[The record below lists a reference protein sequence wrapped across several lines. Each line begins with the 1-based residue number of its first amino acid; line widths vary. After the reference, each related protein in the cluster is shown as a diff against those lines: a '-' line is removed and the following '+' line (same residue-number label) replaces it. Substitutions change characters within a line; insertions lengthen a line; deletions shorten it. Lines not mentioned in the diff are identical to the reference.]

1 MAYDEKVVRA
11 ARARL
16 EKRRRDAETAAAAL
30 RERMC
35 ARIPRLREIER
46 EMSSAIPELTH
57 AILVGNVD
65 GEVDRIQTK
74 NLQLQREMADLLRSA
89 GCDCDSF
96 APRYTCAVCSDT
108 GYAGGAVCACYRHLL
123 QEEACRSLTG
133 LSAAKVTD
141 FDSMRLDY
149 YDNTVDP
156 KLGVS
161 PRRHMQDVITYCR
174 DYTAAFDV
182 HSDSLLLWGA
192 TGIGKTHLCLAI
204 ARGVTEQGFG
214 VVYGS
219 VQPLIRRLEAERFGR
234 EQGDSENQLISCD
247 LLVLDDLG
255 MEFDTPFSRA
265 CLYDILNARVL
276 EGKPTVVSTNLSLSA
291 MKERYGDQIASRISG
306 GFVPLL
312 CVGNDIRQIIR
323 RQSLNE

>member
-11 ARARL
+11 AKQRL
-16 EKRRRDAETAAAAL
+16 EKRRRDAETSAAAL

-35 ARIPRLREIER
+35 LQIPRLRAIEK
-46 EMSSAIPELTH
+46 EMAAAIPELTR
-57 AILVGNVD
+57 AILAGD
-65 GEVDRIQTK
+65 AADEVARIQEQ
-74 NLQLQREMADLLRSA
+74 NLRLQREMAEILRAS
-89 GCDCDSF
+89 GCECDSF
-96 APRYTCAVCSDT
+96 APRYACAVCGDT
-108 GYAGGAVCACYRHLL
+108 GYTGGRVCDCYRRLL
-123 QEEACRSLTG
+123 QEEACRSLSG
-133 LSAAKVTD
+133 LSATKVTD

-161 PRRHMQDVITYCR
+161 PRQQMQDVIHYCR
-174 DYTAAFDV
+174 EYTAAFGV
-182 HSDSLLLWGA
+182 NSDSLLLFGA

-219 VQPLIRRLEAERFGR
+219 VQPLVRRLEAERFGR
-234 EQGDSENQLISCD
+234 EQGDSESQLISCD

-265 CLYDILNARVL
+265 CLYDILNARLL
-276 EGKPTVVSTNLSLSA
+276 EGRPTVVSTNLSISA

-306 GFVPLL
+306 GFVPLH
-312 CVGNDIRQIIR
+312 CVGSDIRQIIR
-323 RQSLNE
+323 RQSLG

>member
-11 ARARL
+11 ARGRL

-35 ARIPRLREIER
+35 EQIPRLREIER
-46 EMSSAIPELTH
+46 EMAAAIPELTH
-57 AILVGNVD
+57 AILAGNVD
-65 GEVDRIQTK
+65 GTVERIQAR
-74 NLQLQREMADLLRSA
+74 NLQLQQEMAQILRSA
-89 GCDCDSF
+89 GCNCDNF
-96 APRYTCAVCSDT
+96 APRYTCQTCNDT
-108 GYAGGAVCACYRHLL
+108 GYVGGTLCACYRHLL

-133 LSAAKVTD
+133 LSAMRLTD

-149 YDNTVDP
+149 YDDRVDA

-161 PRRHMQDVITYCR
+161 PRQHMTDVIAYCR
-174 DYTAAFDV
+174 DYTAAFDC

-219 VQPLIRRLEAERFGR
+219 VQPLIRRLEAEHFGR
-234 EQGDSENQLISCD
+234 EQGESESQLISCD

-265 CLYDILNARVL
+265 CLYDILNARLL
-276 EGKPTVVSTNLSLSA
+276 EGRPTVVSTNLSITA

-306 GFVPLL
+306 GFVPLH
-312 CVGNDIRQIIR
+312 CVGSDIRQIIR
-323 RQSLNE
+323 RQSLG